1 LAKNLEAGNWA
12 VYERAKLSAVYELSQ
27 TGNIQVVITVGPG
40 EEMDIVIVKDE

>member
-1 LAKNLEAGNWA
+1 MSEPSC
-12 VYERAKLSAVYELSQ
+12 RLSTSYHK